1 MHFSSWSEF
10 FHMGG
15 YALYVW
21 LAYGVTLVVL
31 SLLVLAAW
39 RRQRLLRRAM
49 SRRRRLEQ
57 RDKT

>member
-1 MHFSSWSEF
+1 
-10 FHMGG
+10 MGG

-39 RRQRLLRRAM
+39 RRQRRLRRDMA
-49 SRRRRLEQ
+49 RRRRLEQ
-57 RDKT
+57 RDNP